1 MLFDLTIHWTIAL
14 INLCQAQLD
23 DDAVCAISRCRSRLS
38 ANLDNISTSKA
49 FMHVHFA
56 LFKVLAFILSTI
68 GNNECSHSIKQFESA
83 IKHAAFVVRSVGLR
97 TLTTPEVL

>member
-1 MLFDLTIHWTIAL
+1 
-14 INLCQAQLD
+14 
-23 DDAVCAISRCRSRLS
+23 
-38 ANLDNISTSKA
+38 
-49 FMHVHFA
+49 VHFA